1 MAAYDWSDSETLPQ
15 RANPDAT
22 LQPTRPDYQL
32 LSQNMTLDLKLAQI
46 GNKRMK
52 TARTEDNKALKGGEH
67 SFIPSLD
74 VPRYEHRREGRDLA
88 LLGETGET
96 VVVDR
101 SQLLGIGRYSNVY
114 RGHIR
119 KGDHDLPVA
128 VKLYNNTGDWEK
140 LEVEASLLSIL
151 RGSAGIIG
159 LHGRIQPSDPTQ
171 LGLALE
177 LAGGGNLAE
186 LIFSQE
192 TPSLRMI
199 LGWTRDIV
207 FALKSLEA
215 AGILHHDIKPHNML
229 LSTDRQHLFLADFGC
244 GSQISSLDS
253 SHELEGTLGYTAP
266 ELLSTSPSSAK
277 NISSDVYSFG
287 VTLYSILTG
296 REPFAN
302 HERSGVRLMI
312 AIQKGFWKSDQNPWK
327 LRAGLEDQDHVIV
340 QLQNISTLCTDL
352 DPQRRPSPTQLYQ
365 TILKAI

>member
-22 LQPTRPDYQL
+22 LQSIRLDYQL
-32 LSQNMTLDLKLAQI
+32 LPQNMPLDLTPFPIDDKQ
-46 GNKRMK
+46 MK
-52 TARTEDNKALKGGEH
+52 TTRIEEAKALRGGEH
-67 SFIPSLD
+67 SFTSSLD
-74 VPRYEHRREGRDLA
+74 VPRYERRREGKDLA
-88 LLGETGET
+88 LLGETGDT
-96 VVVDR
+96 VIVDR

-119 KGDHDLPVA
+119 RGDHGLPVA
-128 VKLYNNTGDWEK
+128 VKLYNNTGDWGK
-140 LEVEASLLSIL
+140 LEVEASLLGML
-151 RGSAGIIG
+151 RGSTGIIG
-159 LHGRIQPSDPTQ
+159 YHGRIQPSDPTQ

-199 LGWTRDIV
+199 LGWTKDIIS
-207 FALKSLEA
+207 ALKSLET

-266 ELLSTSPSSAK
+266 ELLSTSPSSPK
-277 NISSDVYSFG
+277 SISSDVYSFG

-296 REPFAN
+296 REPFAD
-302 HERSGVRLMI
+302 HDRSGVRLMI
-312 AIQKGFWKSDQNPWK
+312 AIQKGFWKSDHNPWT

-340 QLQNISTLCTDL
+340 QLQNISTLCTNL